1 MLNRRRGKVQ
11 AVQRTTLHTQDL
23 VVEIDGEMAPA
34 INYRFLC
41 EDVFPGDV
49 VEVNTTAVDL
59 SLGTGGSHFVIG
71 WIDDGHRQRDMVVPE
86 TPRRGS
92 FGEGH
97 IMKLRYTPLQLA
109 TLCVE
114 EEKSPYHAILANVD
128 SLEAMPVMVASLHSL
143 IAPAAVTFHA
153 HARRPARLAYIMTDG
168 AALPLGFS
176 RLVAT
181 LKDQGLIAKTITVGH
196 AFGGDLEAVNVYS
209 GLLAARH
216 VVEADACIV
225 AMGPGVVGT
234 ATPFGTTALETAA
247 ILDGVNALKGRAVAV
262 PRISFADK
270 RSRHYGLSHH
280 TLTALGLLCQT
291 SCYLP
296 LPSLSGD
303 EDVLIK
309 GQVET
314 ANLNRH
320 TVSWIDTDQTLELLG
335 EYKVQITSMGRKPQD
350 DPVFFR
356 AGGAAGLLA
365 AKMVQIDKR
374 ENDS

>member
-1 MLNRRRGKVQ
+1 MLNRRRGRVQ
-11 AVQRTTLHTQDL
+11 AVQRTTFHMQEL

-49 VEVNTTAVDL
+49 VEVNTTAMDL
-59 SLGTGGSHFVIG
+59 GLGTGGSHFVIG
-71 WIDDGHRQRDMVVPE
+71 LIDGHRQRGLMLPE
-86 TPRRGS
+86 TPRHGTLD
-92 FGEGH
+92 EGH

-109 TLCVE
+109 TVCAE
-114 EEKSPYHAILANVD
+114 EEKSPYHAILADVY
-128 SLEAMPVMVASLHSL
+128 SLEGMPVMVASLHSL
-143 IAPAAVTFHA
+143 VAPAAVTFHA
-153 HARRPARLAYIMTDG
+153 HARGPIRLAYIMTDG

-176 RLVAT
+176 QLVAS
-181 LKDQGLIAKTITVGH
+181 LKAQGLITTTITVGH

-234 ATPFGTTALETAA
+234 GTPFGTTALETAA
-247 ILDGVNALKGRAVAV
+247 ILDGVNALEGRAVAV
-262 PRISFADK
+262 PRISFADE
-270 RSRHYGLSHH
+270 RPRHFGLSHH

-303 EDVLIK
+303 EDVLVRR
-309 GQVET
+309 QVQT

-320 TVSWIDTDQTLELLG
+320 TISWIDTDETLELLC
-335 EYKVQITSMGRKPQD
+335 EYKVRVTSMGREPQD
-350 DPVFFR
+350 DPAFFR

-374 ENDS
+374 ENHS